1 MLLFKELQDSLFLL
15 LNTTTTVP
23 TNPINNTN
31 NRVLRNTHTKYFL
44 PRVNVTNY
52 NVVIDERNIYYEP
65 INDLVK
71 QYDVIRKTA
80 TGQRD
85 DYTRGCLLD

>member
-1 MLLFKELQDSLFLL
+1 MFLL

-23 TNPINNTN
+23 SNQINNTN

-52 NVVIDERNIYYEP
+52 KVVIDERNIYYEP

>member
-1 MLLFKELQDSLFLL
+1 MFLL

-23 TNPINNTN
+23 SNLINNIN

-52 NVVIDERNIYYEP
+52 KVVIDERNIYYEP